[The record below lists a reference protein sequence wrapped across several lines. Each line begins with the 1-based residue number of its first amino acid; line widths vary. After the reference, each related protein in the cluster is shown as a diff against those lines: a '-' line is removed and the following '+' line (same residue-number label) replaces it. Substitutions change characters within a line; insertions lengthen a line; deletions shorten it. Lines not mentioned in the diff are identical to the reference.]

1 MGRDILKD
9 GNRGNGNELWI
20 MRKGKKGNICDLLL
34 FCWFGDVNCDENSLG
49 CNMDESGWIC
59 MFLVRNRWIR
69 KRMNMDLFIKKFN
82 KISGI

>member
-34 FCWFGDVNCDENSLG
+34 FC
-49 CNMDESGWIC
+49 
-59 MFLVRNRWIR
+59 
-69 KRMNMDLFIKKFN
+69 
-82 KISGI
+82 